1 MTDKNTQQALAGR
14 SLGAIAGRDDYV
26 APAIIALGTLAEL
39 TEGNDYG
46 RTDDHDDYG
55 STPYVA

>member
-1 MTDKNTQQALAGR
+1 MSGHNTEQALAGDTPA
-14 SLGAIAGRDDYV
+14 AIGEPSYT

-46 RTDDHDDYG
+46 RTDDGHDYG
-55 STPYVA
+55 STPYV